1 MTDEKRVPLYERL
14 PEIYR
19 TKDAELSAPF
29 HLRSFLALVEEAFGN
44 IDSNIEAL
52 YHDLFVETCADWV
65 VPYIGDLLGT
75 SHLSGD
81 PWTLRADVADT
92 IALRRRKGTLGA
104 IELLAYNLT
113 RWGAHCVELRE
124 NLVWN
129 QHLNH
134 QRPDEGGTPPYSL
147 PTVRR
152 QTVIRGGTVTL
163 RDPAMLALLRTPFDP
178 FAYTADVKA
187 PAAGGIR
194 YNLPNLAVF
203 LWRLA
208 AYRVGVSRPV
218 FVGFGATI
226 PPAPPA
232 RPDAIVPV
240 RFNVNP
246 LTRPLA
252 PPAAQQDRQPVRL
265 FNTHRFDLF
274 NSKREGVD
282 KLDLSRMTFDLS
294 LADEVPGPVMLERLD
309 EGAPAGV
316 PDKYFSVE
324 TYNQASAT
332 LQRLELSDVGLQLH
346 LPESDFAG
354 EEWPVAQLPA
364 LAWRVRGANLCAWE
378 TGLKPPLDDKE
389 IVIDPVRGRVLI
401 GVAFAGAV
409 GDPQPRAEALRDH
422 LLVTYTY
429 GAPGP
434 VGAHPISRAP
444 AAGKFAPGAS
454 GPNFHPVLLRQT
466 PTGTSLRDALQNIH
480 LTPDINF
487 KPAPTVIEIDDS
499 FTHTLDLD
507 DPALVAETFIDA
519 DGGRSLMLR
528 GSLLIRAASN
538 QRPVIK
544 LQRPLRFRPVEVVAT
559 PPTDAAQQALIDG
572 RVSELTVRLEGL
584 YITRGENF
592 PAGEPLIARAAVG
605 SLELIDCTL
614 DPEGFV
620 PYGPFTPLP
629 PAPAPVKESVRL
641 REPYGFT
648 SAVEEEVFKET
659 PEIIIHRTVTG
670 PLHIDTGYRLT
681 LTDSIVDA
689 GQGVGETTHAYA
701 INGALNTPSETD
713 PPTGWGP
720 PTTVRGVTVF
730 GRTRVESITGSGGIF
745 VHALEAHD
753 VQKGCLKYCYFSG
766 ERKPLPSTDPA
777 DRLPQNHACVKG
789 IAPDPKES
797 AHLQFTGERLG
808 DPGYAQLAFATDF
821 RVREHGPNDDQMG
834 AYGFL
839 LEAHKWRNLQIRFR
853 EFMPVGVR
861 ALLIPVT

>member
-1 MTDEKRVPLYERL
+1 MNDEKRVPLYERL

-19 TKDAELSAPF
+19 TKDAELPAPF
-29 HLRSFLALVEEAFGN
+29 HLRSYLALIEEAFGN
-44 IDSNIEAL
+44 IHSNIEAL
-52 YHDLFVETCADWV
+52 YHDLFIETAADWV

-124 NLVWN
+124 LLVWN

-134 QRPDEGGTPPYSL
+134 QRPDEGGVPPYGL

-178 FAYTADVKA
+178 FAYTADVKT
-187 PAAGGIR
+187 PAVGGIR
-194 YNLPNLAVF
+194 YNLPNLAIF

-208 AYRVGVSRPV
+208 AYRIGVSRPV
-218 FVGFGATI
+218 FVGFANVGPVVA
-226 PPAPPA
+226 
-232 RPDAIVPV
+232 V

-246 LTRPLA
+246 LTRPGV

-282 KLDLSRMTFDLS
+282 KLDLSRMSFDLS
-294 LADEVPGPVMLERLD
+294 LVDEVPGPILLERLT
-309 EGAPAGV
+309 EGAPASV
-316 PDKYFSVE
+316 PDRYFSVE
-324 TYNQASAT
+324 TYNQASPT
-332 LQRLELSDVGLQLH
+332 LERLQLSDVGLQFH
-346 LPESDFAG
+346 LPEANFAG
-354 EEWPVAQLPA
+354 EEWPVALLPP
-364 LAWRVRGANLCAWE
+364 LAWKVRGANLCAWE
-378 TGLKPPLDDKE
+378 TGLKPPLADKE

-401 GVAFAGAV
+401 GVAHVGAV

-434 VGAHPISRAP
+434 VGAHPISRTS
-444 AAGKFAPGAS
+444 AAGKFAVSAS
-454 GPNFHPVLLRQT
+454 GLNFHRVLLRQ
-466 PTGTSLRDALQNIH
+466 PPVGNGLHDALQNIH
-480 LTPDINF
+480 QN
-487 KPAPTVIEIDDS
+487 PAPTVVEIDDS

-507 DPALVAETFIDA
+507 DPSLVQETLA
-519 DGGRSLMLR
+519 DGGGGRSLMLR

-538 QRPVIK
+538 QRPILK
-544 LQRPLRFRPVEVVAT
+544 LQRPLRFRPVEVVAA
-559 PPTDAAQQALIDG
+559 PPTDTVQQAEIDG
-572 RVSELTVRLEGL
+572 RVSELIVRLEGL
-584 YITRGENF
+584 FITRGENF
-592 PAGEPLIARAAVG
+592 PAGEPLIARAAVN

-614 DPEGFV
+614 DPEAFI
-620 PYGPFTPLP
+620 PYGPWTNSLP
-629 PAPAPVKESVRL
+629 PPPTPVKESVNL
-641 REPYGFT
+641 REPYGFN

-659 PEIIIHRTVTG
+659 PEIVVYRTITG

-689 GQGVGETTHAYA
+689 GQGVGEATPAYA
-701 INGALNTPSETD
+701 ISGAVNPPS
-713 PPTGWGP
+713 GWGP
-720 PTTVRGVTVF
+720 PTIISGVTLF
-730 GRTRVESITGSGGIF
+730 GRTRVESITGRGGIF
-745 VHALEAHD
+745 VHALEARD
-753 VQKGCLKYCYFSG
+753 VQKGCLKFCYFSG

-777 DRLPQNHACVKG
+777 DRLPQNHGCVKG
-789 IAPDPKES
+789 LAPDPTES
-797 AHLQFTGERLG
+797 AHLQFTSEHFG

-821 RVREHGPNDDQMG
+821 RVRERGPNDDQMG